1 MLELPIKKV
10 PKRERDVTI
19 YAASLVHALARD
31 EAAGRRTAR
40 LTEKDHATWNRFRGR
55 LQSRDFVELL
65 FEDAAVLHRVPFQ
78 PERVEPDLSLSRLGD
93 ESASAWLS
101 AIADLNLSAPSPEY
115 ILAQAKLLGVPTRM
129 ARSDL
134 HVIKPHHKVL
144 ELPGT
149 GGQLAHHLV
158 TTQDDLKLQDSF
170 TIAGASWQE
179 LTLAGIVSLDLGTPH
194 SDFVVRVE
202 ADELKDPE
210 HAIRKARFDFVI
222 GLAPEKGGAFQA
234 EEQLSIWFS
243 DAKIVLV

>member
-1 MLELPIKKV
+1 MLELPINKV
-10 PKRERDVTI
+10 PPRERDVTI

-65 FEDAAVLHRVPFQ
+65 FEDAAVLHRVPFET
-78 PERVEPDLSLSRLGD
+78 ERLCEDLSLSRLSE

-101 AIADLNLSAPSPEY
+101 AVADLNLSASGPEY
-115 ILAQAKLLGVPTRM
+115 ILAQAKLLGVSSRM
-129 ARSDL
+129 ARSEL

-158 TTQDDLKLQDSF
+158 STQDDLKLQDSF
-170 TIAGASWQE
+170 TIAGGSWQE
-179 LTLAGIVSLDLGTPH
+179 LTLAGIAALELGTPH
-194 SDFVVRVE
+194 SDFVVGVE
-202 ADELKDPE
+202 ADELRRPE
-210 HAIRKARFDFVI
+210 HPLRKARFDFVI
-222 GLAPEKGGAFQA
+222 GLSPDKGGAFQL
-234 EEQLSIWFS
+234 EDELSIWFS